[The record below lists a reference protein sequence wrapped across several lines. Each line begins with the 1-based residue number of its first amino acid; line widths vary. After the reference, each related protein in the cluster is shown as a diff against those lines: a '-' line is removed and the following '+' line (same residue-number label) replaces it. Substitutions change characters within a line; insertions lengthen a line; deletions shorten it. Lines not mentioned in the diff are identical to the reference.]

1 MLCSHGNQLPKEA
14 KAIRCSVLVR
24 LWDTSVYQI
33 MIIKNNKWSVFAQ

>member
-1 MLCSHGNQLPKEA
+1 MLPWKSVLPEA

-33 MIIKNNKWSVFAQ
+33 MIIKNNKWSIFAQ